1 MPAAANTAASA
12 STLAVVPLLGRTRLA
27 AEQLDGHSLLD
38 RAIGAVLA
46 ICPQVLVVSPD
57 AAASAMPSQVEWL
70 TSSFDADFI
79 AAVAAYDRVLVHDL
93 ACPTTPA
100 SFLREIAA
108 ADGRATAAVSR
119 LTDTV
124 KVMDAGRV
132 AHTIARDRL
141 LVVASPVVADR
152 DVVVQVPRVL
162 DALHD
167 LAVLVERLR
176 AITPV
181 TLTPAPAEGRRVS
194 GPDDLQVVALRRL
207 A

>member
-1 MPAAANTAASA
+1 MVIPCSTAPSA
-12 STLAVVPLLGRTRLA
+12 PSWPT
-27 AEQLDGHSLLD
+27 
-38 RAIGAVLA
+38 
-46 ICPQVLVVSPD
+46 CPQVLVVSPD
-57 AAASAMPSQVEWL
+57 TAASAMQPRVEWL

-79 AAVAAYDRVLVHDL
+79 AAVASYDRVLVHDL

-108 ADGRATAAVSR
+108 ADGRASAAVSR

-181 TLTPAPAEGRRVS
+181 TLTPAPTEGRRVS